1 MLQLIEKTR
10 NGSEKVILTIN
21 VFEKRYEEIMRDPS
35 VRQREIRLGELMTE
49 MEGVFKIPALKNT
62 KWEKENPRVI
72 ELYRKVSDS
81 RNL

>member
-21 VFEKRYEEIMRDPS
+21 VFEKRYEEIMQNPS
-35 VRQREIRLGELMTE
+35 IHQREIRLGELMTE
-49 MEGVFKIPALKNT
+49 MEGVFKIPMLKNT
-62 KWEKENPRVI
+62 TWEKENPQVI

>member
-1 MLQLIEKTR
+1 MLM
-10 NGSEKVILTIN
+10 TIQG
-21 VFEKRYEEIMRDPS
+21 FETKYEEIMRDPS
-35 VRQREIRLGELMTE
+35 VRQRESRLGELMTE

-62 KWEKENPRVI
+62 TWEKENPQVI